1 MSHFKPTQLAAASS
15 ILRVFAAGDVHY
27 ALLCAEM
34 QSGKTGSFQCLAS
47 KALGEGLVDRVYI
60 ICGSAERVLRDQA
73 HADSRHYNAAAYA
86 AGTLKVLFRQDF
98 ARAAINT
105 HRTLLIVDESH
116 LDSSYGQQM
125 QQFLHRHGLNLAGTS
140 AAMRANQTYIC
151 SVSATPYAERA
162 KIADGSALPKHVEVL
177 QPGPGYFGL
186 SDYKAAG
193 LLRPSFDITE
203 RGAEFLELLRGA
215 GPKWILFRALDPKT
229 IAAVRPLCAAAGVP
243 VMEFTSKRQDIGA
256 NMERLEAPPSVTT
269 LVILKGKCRVGKV
282 VPKQHIAFVW
292 EDSDAPNTDT
302 LVQALPGRMCGY
314 ADAFGAEKP
323 LLFVPAHNL
332 DERHTALT
340 LDEGR
345 DGNHV
350 SELDRHAACAAGKAA
365 IPLHGNNLIG
375 PAPPKVH
382 KILTYQCPP
391 MKLPTP
397 PVGATKTE
405 LLIHVRNSV
414 AALTAE
420 PNWRVLTADQ
430 QTEILYAIG
439 APGAVRPAGAVLADR
454 FDRERLHT
462 RTLTDAGA
470 GSSDVM
476 LDYFKEVTE
485 AHAAH
490 SAAAESRMAW
500 RSREE
505 EHHDVSC
512 VVFHLVK
519 ASRDG
524 LTAGDF
530 YVVFNTYA
538 APALI
543 AIHRPTRIPKTRPD
557 TVFDEVAEVIP
568 AKEEDEEEEDAED
581 PVAVRAESHEASH
594 RPSSTSRADAEEA
607 APAAAGGGYL
617 GIRIPDA
624 VSDSPAAFRML
635 LLQHVHGV
643 TGSIPILGAKL
654 RLNKAAYGWL
664 GGQKKTLGP
673 LLKEIG
679 DAKGI
684 RLAVDFG
691 TGPDYDNYMY
701 LKAISW

>member
-1 MSHFKPTQLAAASS
+1 MSLFKPTQLAAASS
-15 ILRVFAAGDVHY
+15 ILRTFSAGDVHY

-47 KALGEGLVDRVYI
+47 KALAEELVDRVYI
-60 ICGSAERVLRDQA
+60 VCGSAERVLRDQA

-86 AGTLKVLFRQDF
+86 TGTLKVLFRQDF
-98 ARAAINT
+98 ARTAINT

-140 AAMRANQTYIC
+140 AAMRANKTYIC

-162 KIADGSALPKHVEVL
+162 KIADGTALPKHVEVL

-186 SDYKAAG
+186 SHYKAAG
-193 LLRPSFDITE
+193 LLRPSFDIAE
-203 RGAEFLELLRGA
+203 RGAEFQELLRAA

-229 IAAVRPLCAAAGVP
+229 VAAVTPLCAAAGVP

-256 NMERLEAPPSVTT
+256 NMERLETPPPVTT

-292 EDSDAPNTDT
+292 EDSENPNTDT

-332 DERHTALT
+332 DERHSALT
-340 LDEGR
+340 LDEGS

-350 SELDRHAACAAGKAA
+350 SELDRHAACATGKAA

-375 PAPPKVH
+375 SSPPKVF
-382 KILTYQCPP
+382 KTLTYQCPP

-397 PVGATKTE
+397 PAGANKPQ
-405 LLIHVRNSV
+405 LLAHVRQNV
-414 AALTAE
+414 AALVAE
-420 PNWRVLTADQ
+420 PNWRVLTAAQ
-430 QTEILYAIG
+430 QAEILFSIG
-439 APGAVRPAGAVLADR
+439 APGAVRPAGAPASVFAGDMETLRVRQLRADGYGGKQPM
-454 FDRERLHT
+454 E
-462 RTLTDAGA
+462 
-470 GSSDVM
+470 
-476 LDYFKEVTE
+476 DYFVEV
-485 AHAAH
+485 AAAH
-490 SAAAESRMAW
+490 TSHTALAESRMAW
-500 RSREE
+500 RGTDSPL
-505 EHHDVSC
+505 DISC
-512 VVFHLVK
+512 AVFHLVK
-519 ASRDG
+519 ASRGG
-524 LTAGDF
+524 LREGDF

-568 AKEEDEEEEDAED
+568 AEEDEDEEEDPVTAEAPAMRQRPAATDAEA
-581 PVAVRAESHEASH
+581 PAMRQK
-594 RPSSTSRADAEEA
+594 DAEVA
-607 APAAAGGGYL
+607 APAAAAYM

-643 TGSIPILGAKL
+643 TGSIPIMGSNL
-654 RLNKAAYGWL
+654 RLNKVAYGWA
-664 GGQKKTLGP
+664 GGQKKTLAP
-673 LLKEIG
+673 LLMEVG
-679 DAKGI
+679 EAKGL
-684 RLAVDFG
+684 RLSVEFG
-691 TGPDYDNYMY
+691 TGADYTTNMY
-701 LKAISW
+701 IKSISW